1 MNRYNIIIADD
12 NVNFTKNLYKYLK
25 QISSIINVVAIVE
38 NGKQLLGQLYK
49 HHIDLIILDLN
60 MPQMNGIE
68 TLNQISNSLKINFKI
83 LIISGNNELL
93 NKITLSN
100 YTMISKI
107 LVKPLRL
114 KDIYSSLIEII
125 ELQNTVRIEEKIQDL
140 LSSFNFNRTS
150 KGYTYIYKCIIKSI
164 ENENLLYNI
173 QNSLYS
179 EIAKETNETICH
191 IKWSIQKSINVM
203 IKNTNSDVLD
213 KYFPYC
219 PKITSKVF
227 IKEIIRIL
235 KRSCN

>member
-38 NGKQLLGQLYK
+38 NGKQLLGQLY
-49 HHIDLIILDLN
+49 N